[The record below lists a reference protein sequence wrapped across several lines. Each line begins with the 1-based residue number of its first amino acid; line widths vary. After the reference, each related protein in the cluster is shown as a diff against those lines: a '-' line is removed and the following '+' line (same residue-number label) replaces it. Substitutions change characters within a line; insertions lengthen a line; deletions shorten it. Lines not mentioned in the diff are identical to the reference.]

1 MMPRAGAICGVCFF
15 LFCSSTAAQE
25 PAHEHPA
32 PEKLGKVAFSTSC
45 RPEVQ
50 TEFNRA
56 VALLHS
62 FAYSAADEAFA
73 GVTAADSECA
83 MAHWGRA
90 MSQIHQLWEPA
101 LSPSGLERGR
111 AEWEQAQQSRS
122 KVVRER
128 EYIAALGEIFRDAG
142 SQPYESRARRY
153 EEAMS
158 TLAAHNPADAEA
170 QIFYALSLLAIASP
184 EDRTHSNQKKAAEIL
199 EPLHRNLPEHPG
211 IVHYLIHAYDN
222 AEMAARGLPAAREY
236 AQIAPSAPHALHMP
250 SHIFT
255 RLGMWEESIR
265 SNLAAQAVAH
275 DQGDTGEE
283 LHAMDYL
290 VYAYLQR
297 GRNSDAEGVLRQLEA
312 MGTLPAGQF
321 KSGYAATAM
330 PVRYAVERRQWG
342 EAALCHSSPEAQRSV
357 AAIAAWARAIGLAR
371 GGHPAEA
378 GVEIRAL
385 RQMEVQLR
393 TSGSSYWATQVHIQ
407 MLEASA
413 WVRDANGNAAEAA
426 SLLREA
432 ADTEDNLE
440 KLPVTPGP
448 VVPAREQLGDLLLQQ
463 GHPQQALTEFE
474 SSLQAS
480 PGRRGA
486 LQGAL
491 AAAEKSNDEPKA
503 RLYRLA
509 LQKGS

>member
-1 MMPRAGAICGVCFF
+1 MRPTGVIGVV
-15 LFCSSTAAQE
+15 CSILLCSATAAQE

-32 PEKLGKVAFSTSC
+32 PEKLGKVSFTTSC

-50 TEFNRA
+50 TSFNRA

-73 GVTAADSECA
+73 TISAADSECA

-101 LSPSGLERGR
+101 LSPSGLELGE
-111 AEWEQAQQSRS
+111 AEWRQAQQIGS
-122 KVVRER
+122 KVVREQD
-128 EYIAALGEIFRDAG
+128 YIAALRVVFREAE
-142 SQPYESRARRY
+142 SQPYSVRARRY
-153 EEAMS
+153 EEAMGA
-158 TLAAHNPADAEA
+158 LAVHYPADAEA
-170 QIFYALSLLAIASP
+170 QIFFALSLIATAP
-184 EDRTHSNQKKAAEIL
+184 PDDRTHSNQKKAAEIL

-222 AEMAARGLPAAREY
+222 AELAARGLPAAREY

-265 SNLAAQAVAH
+265 SNLAAQAAARA
-275 DQGDTGEE
+275 QEDTGEE

-297 GRNSDAEGVLRQLEA
+297 GRNSDAEGVLRQLDA
-312 MGTLPAGQF
+312 MGSLPVGQF
-321 KSGYAATAM
+321 KTGYAATAM
-330 PVRYAVERRQWG
+330 PVRYAVERRQWN
-342 EAALCHSSPEAQRSV
+342 EAAHCTSGPGAQPHV
-357 AAIAAWARAIGLAR
+357 AAIAAWARTVGLAR
-371 GGHPAEA
+371 EGRAAEA
-378 GVEIRAL
+378 AAAIQTLHQLEA
-385 RQMEVQLR
+385 QLR
-393 TSGSSYWATQVHIQ
+393 TSGISYWAIQVHIQ
-407 MLEASA
+407 ALEAAA
-413 WVRDANGNAAEAA
+413 WVTDANGNAAEAA
-426 SLLREA
+426 NLLREA
-432 ADTEDNLE
+432 ADTEDKLE

-448 VVPAREQLGDLLLQQ
+448 IVPAREQLGDLLLQQ
-463 GHPQQALTEFE
+463 GHPQQALAEFE
-474 SSLQAS
+474 MSLLAS

-509 LQKGS
+509 LQNRGS